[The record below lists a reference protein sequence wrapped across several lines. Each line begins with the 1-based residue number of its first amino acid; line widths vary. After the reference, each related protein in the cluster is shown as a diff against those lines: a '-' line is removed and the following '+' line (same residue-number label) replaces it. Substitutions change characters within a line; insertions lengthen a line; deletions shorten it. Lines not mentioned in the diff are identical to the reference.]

1 MKFNLFIVLIFIFS
15 CTTNSVNI
23 HNKSPYSSQGFAF
36 IYNDFDYKN
45 NIIKGK
51 LDNTKLQISINTL
64 KLGALIKLVNP
75 DTNES
80 IILKNS
86 KKIKYPDFYKIL
98 ITKKVSEKLRLDN
111 NLPLVEILELK
122 KNKSFIAKKA
132 KIFNE
137 EKKISSNAPIT
148 SVEISNISKKKS
160 TSAKTKKNKIY
171 ILLASFYSIDSADLL
186 KKRIKEQ
193 ILDFDIKRLRVI
205 KKNNKKI
212 NLISGPYNT
221 INLMKNDYIKF
232 KKFGFEELDFI
243 IQN

>member
-1 MKFNLFIVLIFIFS
+1 MKYNLFIVLIFIFS

-98 ITKKVSEKLRLDN
+98 ITKKVSKKLRLDN

-122 KNKSFIAKKA
+122 KNKSFIAKKQ
-132 KIFNE
+132 KFLM
-137 EKKISSNAPIT
+137 KKKKSHQMLLLHQLKF
-148 SVEISNISKKKS
+148 NISKKKS
-160 TSAKTKKNKIY
+160 TSTKTKK
-171 ILLASFYSIDSADLL
+171 
-186 KKRIKEQ
+186 
-193 ILDFDIKRLRVI
+193 
-205 KKNNKKI
+205 
-212 NLISGPYNT
+212 
-221 INLMKNDYIKF
+221 IKF
-232 KKFGFEELDFI
+232 I
-243 IQN
+243 YY

>member
-1 MKFNLFIVLIFIFS
+1 MKYNLFIVLIFIFS

-137 EKKISSNAPIT
+137 EKRISSNAPVT
-148 SVEISNISKKKS
+148 SVKIDNISKNKDTRK
-160 TSAKTKKNKIY
+160 KKNIDDFF
-171 ILLASFYSIDSADLL
+171 ILIGTFYSQETAEFL
-186 KKRIKEQ
+186 KKRIK
-193 ILDFDIKRLRVI
+193 LKLPSYNV
-205 KKNNKKI
+205 KKLKIVKKSNKEI
-212 NLISGPYNT
+212 NLISGPYRT
-221 INLMKNDYIKF
+221 INFIKNDYIQLKA
-232 KKFGFEELDFI
+232 FGFEELNI
-243 IQN
+243 ITNE

>member
-1 MKFNLFIVLIFIFS
+1 MKYSFILCALLLFS
-15 CTTNSVNI
+15 CSSNI
-23 HNKSPYSSQGFAF
+23 TKLENRSPYSSKGFAF
-36 IYNDFDYKN
+36 IYNDEDYN
-45 NIIKGK
+45 NKIIKGK
-51 LDNTKLQISINTL
+51 LDNAELQISHSKLSNNTL
-64 KLGALIKLVNP
+64 LRIINPKTNDSITIKNF
-75 DTNES
+75 
-80 IILKNS
+80 
-86 KKIKYPDFYKIL
+86 KKIQYPDFYKIL
-98 ITKKVSEKLRLDN
+98 ITKKVSEELNLDLK
-111 NLPLVEILELK
+111 LPLVEVIEIK

-160 TSAKTKKNKIY
+160 TSTKTKKNKIY

-186 KKRIKEQ
+186 KKRINEQ
-193 ILDFDIKRLRVI
+193 IPDFDTKRLKVI

>member
-1 MKFNLFIVLIFIFS
+1 M
-15 CTTNSVNI
+15 
-23 HNKSPYSSQGFAF
+23 
-36 IYNDFDYKN
+36 
-45 NIIKGK
+45 IKQ
-51 LDNTKLQISINTL
+51 KLQISINTL

-160 TSAKTKKNKIY
+160 TSTKTKNKIY

-186 KKRIKEQ
+186 KRESTSKYP
-193 ILDFDIKRLRVI
+193 ILTQLELKVI